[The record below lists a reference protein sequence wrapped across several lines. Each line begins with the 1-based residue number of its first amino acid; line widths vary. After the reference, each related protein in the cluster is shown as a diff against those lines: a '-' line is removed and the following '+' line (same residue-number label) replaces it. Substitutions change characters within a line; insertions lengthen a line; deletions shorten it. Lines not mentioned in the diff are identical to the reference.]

1 MEQPEL
7 GKKIQELRKLKGL
20 TQEELV
26 ERCNINVRT
35 IQRIESGEV
44 SPRSFTIKTILEVL
58 GEDSKAFFKNAIL
71 KMSNSERTK
80 LQISWMAGILF
91 VVFSTIGIILESFTK
106 DGIGLA
112 DSELIIWTLN
122 GFLILGAV
130 VFFLRGYKALGE
142 HFKNKYLSIGT
153 YLYFIS
159 EVLFVITAILSKMKF
174 LGDWDTELIFG
185 ISTLVLIGLSEIVL
199 GIGILKLQDQFGVFA
214 KIIGILKIIIG
225 GMFLTII
232 LSVIAIFLVL
242 PVLLAEVLFLLRAS
256 QKLTEDYS

>member
-58 GEDSKAFFKNAIL
+58 GEDSKTFFKNAIL

-91 VVFSTIGIILESFTK
+91 AVFSTIGIILESFRKKKVIKVMAKKEMKRFPVKAVNVFIQLETAE
-106 DGIGLA
+106 I
-112 DSELIIWTLN
+112 LIIDD
-122 GFLILGAV
+122 
-130 VFFLRGYKALGE
+130 VFSV
-142 HFKNKYLSIGT
+142 KY
-153 YLYFIS
+153 F
-159 EVLFVITAILSKMKF
+159 
-174 LGDWDTELIFG
+174 
-185 ISTLVLIGLSEIVL
+185 
-199 GIGILKLQDQFGVFA
+199 
-214 KIIGILKIIIG
+214 
-225 GMFLTII
+225 
-232 LSVIAIFLVL
+232 
-242 PVLLAEVLFLLRAS
+242 
-256 QKLTEDYS
+256 